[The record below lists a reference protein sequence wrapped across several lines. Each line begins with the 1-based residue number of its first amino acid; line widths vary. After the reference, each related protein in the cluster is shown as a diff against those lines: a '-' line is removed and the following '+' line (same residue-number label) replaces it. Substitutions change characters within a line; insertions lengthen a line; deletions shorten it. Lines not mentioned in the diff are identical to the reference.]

1 MRIRQRLRR
10 EDGAA
15 AVEFALIVGVLAMLI
30 FGMLQFG
37 LTFFELQNLRA
48 SAREGGRLGAV
59 GATPD
64 AIRSRVESASNG
76 AIQPGEASTFPGFV
90 TVNYSDSGQFTEP
103 GSSQNLTGNT
113 TAACH
118 TSGGA
123 TTTDAAIRVHLN
135 LASAPSHLQSLFTLN
150 IPLLPTI
157 TMRPTIDAQFRCE
170 GVT

>member
-1 MRIRQRLRR
+1 MDMRIRQRLHP

-48 SAREGGRLGAV
+48 SAREGARLGAV

-64 AIRSRVESASNG
+64 EIRTRVENASNG
-76 AIQPGEASTFPGFV
+76 AIQ
-90 TVNYSDSGQFTEP
+90 SGQAAYPFVKVAYSNTGTFSGGE
-103 GSSQNLTGNT
+103 SNLTGNT
-113 TAACH
+113 TAACAS
-118 TSGGA
+118 TS
-123 TTTDAAIRVHLN
+123 TNTTDAAVQVRLDI
-135 LASAPSHLQSLFTLN
+135 ASAPPNLRGLFRIN

-157 TMRPTIDAQFRCE
+157 TMNPQIDAQFRCE
-170 GVT
+170 GAQT